1 MRGRRPSTQ
10 TATVLSAFLE
20 SPGEWFYGYDL
31 SKRLGLPSGTLYP
44 ILMRL
49 EDRSHLETRWT
60 EPTDGGRPPRHM
72 YRLTTAGR
80 AWAAAAVA
88 EPSGAIAFPRPV
100 GDAG

>member
-1 MRGRRPSTQ
+1 MQARRPSAQ

-60 EPTDGGRPPRHM
+60 EPTEGGRPPRHM

-80 AWAAAAVA
+80 AWAATAVA
-88 EPSGAIAFPRPV
+88 EPNGAIAFPRPV

>member
-1 MRGRRPSTQ
+1 MQARRPSAQ

-60 EPTDGGRPPRHM
+60 EPTGGGRPPRHM
-72 YRLTTAGR
+72 YRLTPAGR

-88 EPSGAIAFPRPV
+88 EPSRAIAFPRPV
-100 GDAG
+100 GGAG